1 MKNTSLCYLER
12 GGQYLMLHRVKKEND
27 ENHDKWIGV
36 GGKFEPGESPE
47 DCVCREVREETGLRL
62 TDYRYC
68 GIVTF
73 VNGDWTEYM
82 HLFHAT
88 GFEGQL
94 RECDEGVL
102 EWIDKK
108 KLYDLQQW
116 EGDKIFLRL
125 MDMRVP
131 FFSLKLVY
139 EGDALTA
146 AVLNGERKPV
156 LSVEALMG
164 RYQLVPVCPEQ
175 LGGLPTPR
183 EPSERQGD
191 LVVMKS
197 GLDVTAQ
204 YQRGAEQALHLAR
217 VFGCKKAVLKE
228 RSPSCGSGEI
238 YDGTFSGKLTPGDG
252 VTAALFNIET
262 LLEQAEDTEST
273 LF

>member
-27 ENHDKWIGV
+27 ENKDKWIGI

-47 DCVCREVREETGLRL
+47 DCVCREVLEETGLRL

-73 VNGDWTEYM
+73 VNSDWTEYM

-108 KLYDLQQW
+108 RLVDLQQW

-125 MDMRVP
+125 LDLHVP

-139 EGDALTA
+139 DGDTLTD
-146 AVLNGERKPV
+146 AVLNGER
-156 LSVEALMG
+156 M
-164 RYQLVPVCPEQ
+164 
-175 LGGLPTPR
+175 
-183 EPSERQGD
+183 
-191 LVVMKS
+191 
-197 GLDVTAQ
+197 
-204 YQRGAEQALHLAR
+204 
-217 VFGCKKAVLKE
+217 
-228 RSPSCGSGEI
+228 
-238 YDGTFSGKLTPGDG
+238 
-252 VTAALFNIET
+252 
-262 LLEQAEDTEST
+262 
-273 LF
+273 